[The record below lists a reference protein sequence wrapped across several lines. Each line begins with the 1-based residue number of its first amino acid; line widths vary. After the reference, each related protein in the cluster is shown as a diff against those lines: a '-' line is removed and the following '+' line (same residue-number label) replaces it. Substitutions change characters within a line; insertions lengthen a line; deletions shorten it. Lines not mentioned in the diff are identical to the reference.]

1 MFVASFFSIQTT
13 AYTPEKRRLAGNT
26 KVDGT
31 ASPKRIVVTK
41 RDTLQYLSST
51 VSDALT
57 GNWQITGLPVLPEK
71 SLKIEIIDDTQSF
84 DPIAFD
90 NVTCE
95 V

>member
-1 MFVASFFSIQTT
+1 MIIPDINRIATAS
-13 AYTPEKRRLAGNT
+13 YVPEKRRLAGNT